1 MKKILSVLFTFI
13 ILANFNSAFALS
25 PERTQT
31 VEYMDTMANIPWK
44 SESNIE
50 NDKKQ
55 YGVTYQKG
63 NVYYGIPYSQNFR
76 WTDLLTFLLLMRG
89 DSYIGRPTGSHV
101 FIHGSDC
108 SSAVSMTWQQ
118 LNPSIPFLSTH
129 YMIPTQNNEFIV
141 KVGDYE
147 VPNNSKTTIEVIGTN
162 SKEKMM
168 EAYSL
173 LQPGD
178 AIVTRSLK
186 SGHVVLVKENDVE
199 NSQVTVIEQCG
210 VDENGILL
218 GKDGRSSWRDSSVKS
233 YDELYGKNYI
243 PISTPVLIASDKNS
257 STDAVDASLNSDSS
271 LAA

>member
-76 WTDLLTFLLLMRG
+76 VTDLLTFLLLMRG

-108 SSAVSMTWQQ
+108 SSAVSMSWQQ
-118 LNPSIPFLSTH
+118 LNPSIPFLSTYH
-129 YMIPTQNNEFIV
+129 MIPSQENEFIV

-147 VPNNSKTTIEVIGTN
+147 VPNISKTTIEVIDAN

-186 SGHVVLVKENDVE
+186 SGHVVLVKENYVE

-257 STDAVDASLNSDSS
+257 STDAVDASLNSGSS